1 MIAQGSQTQPSI
13 ALLTTRIRQQI
24 VDAIDTSKA
33 AELPEEDLRQ
43 QLGSLATHM
52 CGKQDIELLETEK
65 AELVNLIIDEV
76 YGLGPLQLLMDDQDV
91 TEILVNGFASVRVER
106 NGKLEGTKVS
116 FADDVHLT
124 EFIQRT
130 IARSG
135 RRIDESSPVAEV
147 QLEDGSVLHAVVPP
161 LAVKGPTLSI
171 RRLAAKKLL
180 IPDLVKI
187 GSLTPQM
194 ADFLT
199 LAVQN
204 RANILVSGSAG
215 AGKTTLLNNLSRFIP
230 ETHRVVTIEDIAELQ
245 LQQSD
250 VVSLQTRLPN
260 VEGKGGVAARDLV
273 QNALRMR
280 PDRLIIG
287 ELRGDEVLDMLQAM
301 NTGQH
306 GSMAS
311 IHANDSADALD
322 RMEMVACLTR
332 NEINGDA
339 VRRFIAKAI
348 DFVVHVSLL
357 NTGERKITRISELR
371 GLYDSDYAFEDV
383 FVYRENGA
391 DNSYKS
397 SGAFYAT
404 GYEPLSL
411 KTSIGTLIKAEKYRE
426 LFVPR
431 ELSTGGQYTPIL
443 KRT

>member
-1 MIAQGSQTQPSI
+1 M
-13 ALLTTRIRQQI
+13 
-24 VDAIDTSKA
+24 
-33 AELPEEDLRQ
+33 
-43 QLGSLATHM
+43 
-52 CGKQDIELLETEK
+52 
-65 AELVNLIIDEV
+65 
-76 YGLGPLQLLMDDQDV
+76 
-91 TEILVNGFASVRVER
+91 
-106 NGKLEGTKVS
+106 
-116 FADDVHLT
+116 
-124 EFIQRT
+124 
-130 IARSG
+130 
-135 RRIDESSPVAEV
+135 
-147 QLEDGSVLHAVVPP
+147 
-161 LAVKGPTLSI
+161 
-171 RRLAAKKLL
+171 
-180 IPDLVKI
+180 
-187 GSLTPQM
+187 
-194 ADFLT
+194 
-199 LAVQN
+199 
-204 RANILVSGSAG
+204 
-215 AGKTTLLNNLSRFIP
+215 
-230 ETHRVVTIEDIAELQ
+230 
-245 LQQSD
+245 
-250 VVSLQTRLPN
+250 SLQTRLPN